1 MMPGAFVAPV
11 SSDPKEAKMANHSPD
26 PNNYVVSKTWDEAM
40 NDKPASGEVELP
52 QLAEAVKQT
61 EDGGAAANNG
71 GGTAAPAKATKT
83 APKAE

>member
-1 MMPGAFVAPV
+1 
-11 SSDPKEAKMANHSPD
+11 
-26 PNNYVVSKTWDEAM
+26 M
-40 NDKPASGEVELP
+40 NDKPASGEAELP

>member
-1 MMPGAFVAPV
+1 
-11 SSDPKEAKMANHSPD
+11 MANHSPD
-26 PNNYVVSKTWDEAM
+26 PDNYQISKTWDEAM
-40 NDKPASGEVELP
+40 EGKPAKGEAELP

-71 GGTAAPAKATKT
+71 GGTAAPAKAGKT